1 MPELHVGPHL
11 KDLYCGP
18 AALCAVTGMPP
29 SIITQLVNRYRGEP
43 MNTKIRGMTAIEMTY
58 VLYKLG
64 IPFHEKPVELRGESL
79 REYAEKADPAT
90 PQIVLVTKHF
100 VALYGGFVYDQHVPM
115 GRLPGLH
122 HSKRKW
128 VRVAWVI
135 GT

>member
-18 AALCAVTGMPP
+18 AALCAVTRMPP
-29 SIITQLVNRYRGEP
+29 SVITQLVNKYRGEP
-43 MNTKIRGMTAIEMTY
+43 TDTKIRWMHASEIDY
-58 VLYKLG
+58 VLARCGVRFTKL
-64 IPFHEKPVELRGESL
+64 PLELRGESL
-79 REYAEKADPAT
+79 REYAEKVDPKT

>member
-1 MPELHVGPHL
+1 MPNIHVGPHL

-18 AALCAVTGMPP
+18 AALCAVTDMPP
-29 SIITQLVNRYRGEP
+29 SVIAQLVNECRREP
-43 MNTKIRGMTAIEMTY
+43 VNTKIRGMHASEISY
-58 VLYKLG
+58 VLDRCGVRFTKML
-64 IPFHEKPVELRGESL
+64 VEPRGESL
-79 REYAEKADPAT
+79 RDYAEKVDPTT

-100 VALYGGFVYDQHVPM
+100 VALYDGFVYDQHVPM